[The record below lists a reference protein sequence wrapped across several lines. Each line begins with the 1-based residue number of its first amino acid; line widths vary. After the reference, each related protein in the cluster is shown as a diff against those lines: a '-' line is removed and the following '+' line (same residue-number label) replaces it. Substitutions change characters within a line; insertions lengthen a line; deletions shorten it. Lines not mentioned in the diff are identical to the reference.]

1 MAFVPKSLLRKLY
14 VKGSLKNVDLT
25 GDGNIDG
32 FRFVLKNVLA
42 TGTLVAPFE
51 LSVDGEPVDAE
62 DVELE
67 YEGEKIALTGI
78 SLENPLKFRVGRE
91 VVLTVKKPGGLSPGE
106 HRIDIVAKTK
116 EYGVIKF
123 DIKDS
128 VE

>member
-14 VKGSLKNVDLT
+14 VKESLKNVDLT

-51 LSVDGEPVDAE
+51 LSVDGESIDAK

-67 YEGEKIALTGI
+67 YEGEKIVLTGI
-78 SLENPLKFRVGRE
+78 SPENPLKFRVGRE
-91 VVLTVKKPGGLSPGE
+91 VVLTIRKPGGLSPGE

-128 VE
+128 IE